1 MADDKDYTS
10 LLGRSSG
17 ASWGDIAGAYLS
29 GGKKKDSRARNVL
42 LATLFFNAKEANM
55 QSKVMKNLQEL
66 EDSKAIELAKLNKQ
80 WEKRTGL
87 QTEYDKIQNDGAF
100 KTYQTKLEDDFTKA
114 HVGNKEI
121 INLSSGDIA
130 DYKLEW
136 MNKQAKVYEDNF
148 MQRYQGIDKG
158 ITVKEEFN
166 KPYMD
171 YYKSQKEKIMN
182 PKNVSLVHNMFS
194 KIGIGNKD
202 EELNNKVERL
212 QKVRNINQERIQ
224 GFTQAEIKQIQA
236 DKVSKD
242 DLLGLKINREDLAT
256 LMTGTSLMDS
266 ELNSGR
272 LRQEVRQAWID
283 GDKTYKAAVDA
294 IEAVEVGF
302 NTRIIETQ
310 LKEAKQKYI
319 TTNPEPEDKTSE
331 TYDLWELGLEQNKRE
346 ALGIKNLSEDAKY
359 RATQLY
365 NIAAS
370 NELTDKN
377 KTEFI
382 QEVLGEDIRKA
393 TGGLSKNQI
402 AVEVSSVR
410 IATLLDKITNED
422 ANVLSAIDNT
432 ELSKAKEEYLAI
444 NYPSLSNKY
453 KDFKDLQEL
462 NNNINTFTSREQ
474 VILRQLQKEQ
484 YITNEYRLATIFGND
499 IANSID
505 ELPPFLINE

>member
-1 MADDKDYTS
+1 MADKKDYTS

-29 GGKKKDSRARNVL
+29 GSRKKDNRARNVM

-55 QSKVMKNLQEL
+55 QNKVMKNLKEL

-80 WEKRTGL
+80 WETRTGL

-182 PKNVSLVHNMFS
+182 PKNVSLVHNIFS
-194 KIGIGNKD
+194 KIGIGNRD
-202 EELNNKVERL
+202 EELNNKVEQL
-212 QKVRNINQERIQ
+212 QKARNINQERIQ

-242 DLLGLKINREDLAT
+242 DLIGLKISRDDLTT

-266 ELNSGR
+266 ELNAGR
-272 LRQEVRQAWID
+272 LRQEVRQAWIEK
-283 GDKTYKAAVDA
+283 GKTYKAAVDA
-294 IEAVEVGF
+294 IEAVEAGF
-302 NTRIIETQ
+302 NTKIIEAQ
-310 LKEAKQKYI
+310 YKEAEQKYI
-319 TTNPEPEDKTSE
+319 TVNPEPKDKTSE
-331 TYDLWELGLEQNKRE
+331 EHELWELGKKQTKRK
-346 ALGIKNLSEDAKY
+346 ALGITSLSEDAIY
-359 RATQLY
+359 TATQLY
-365 NIAAS
+365 NIAA
-370 NELTDKN
+370 NNDLTDKN

-393 TGGLSKNQI
+393 TGGLSKNKI
-402 AVEVSSVR
+402 AEEVSSVR
-410 IATLLDKITNED
+410 LLTVYDNIDNKKPET
-422 ANVLSAIDNT
+422 LSAINAT
-432 ELSKAKEEYLAI
+432 ELSKAKEDYLAI
-444 NYPSLSNKY
+444 NYPNLYSKY
-453 KDFKDLQEL
+453 KDFKDLQTL
-462 NNNINTFTSREQ
+462 NKNINTFSSREQ
-474 VILRQLQKEQ
+474 DVLRGFQKEQ
-484 YITNEYRLATIFGND
+484 YITNEYRLSTIYADDVVQSSG
-499 IANSID
+499 
-505 ELPPFLINE
+505 ELPPYLIEE